1 MRITLCVALLLALAV
16 PVVAQEELCTEAEI
30 YGIAYPSQAK
40 SVGNQLYIL
49 IVTKSPASNEQFFVY
64 CRATGSI
71 KHRIMIGMRRGY
83 YIQHLVTVRVRL
95 RGYMRWGSYANFP
108 QTYRPRPKYGI
119 VIVIKHVEFDYE
131 NTISNAGR

>member
-1 MRITLCVALLLALAV
+1 MRTILCAALLLALAA

-71 KHRIMIGMRRGY
+71 KHRIMNGMLKGY
-83 YIQHLVTVRVRL
+83 HVQHLTTVRVRL

-131 NTISNAGR
+131 NTVSNAGR